1 MSISTNAQHYF
12 QAIVRGISNGSLFA
26 KMQRYWSSRQ
36 VDRAVVKQYGL
47 KIKNGPFAG
56 INYIMI
62 PPYRGLSA
70 KLLGSYERELH
81 PAFEEAIK
89 AAYRVLINVG
99 SAEGSY
105 SVGYAV
111 KVPQST
117 VYAFD
122 IDPREQ
128 EFCRQLAAANNVSGR
143 VHVSAECTPQD
154 FEKLITPGSTLILM
168 DCEGCEDELL
178 DPQKA
183 PKLLQ
188 ADIILEIHDFTD
200 STLKDRI
207 RTRFSTTHT
216 IRQYDYHPRN
226 PDDVPEVRF
235 LKTEAQRQLAVME
248 RDTNAQSW
256 FYLRR
261 IAV

>member
-12 QAIVRGISNGSLFA
+12 QAIVRGVANGSLFA
-26 KMQRYWSSRQ
+26 KLQRYWSSRQ

-81 PAFEEAIK
+81 PAFAEAIK
-89 AAYRVLINVG
+89 AAYNVVINVG

-111 KVPQST
+111 KVPTST

-122 IDPREQ
+122 IDPRERQ
-128 EFCRQLAAANNVSGR
+128 FCQQLAQVNGVSAR
-143 VHVSAECTPQD
+143 VHVGAECSIED
-154 FEKLITPGSTLILM
+154 FQKLIQGSTLIIM

-183 PKLLQ
+183 PKLLS
-188 ADIILEIHDFTD
+188 ADIILEVHDFSD
-200 STLKDRI
+200 STMKARI
-207 RTRFSTTHT
+207 RSRFSQSHT
-216 IRQYDYHPRN
+216 ISEYAYHPRN
-226 PDDVPEVRF
+226 PADVPEVRF
-235 LKTEAQRQLAVME
+235 LKTDAQRQLAVME
-248 RDTNAQSW
+248 RDTTAQSW
-256 FYLRR
+256 FYMRR
-261 IAV
+261 IAP

>member
-1 MSISTNAQHYF
+1 MSISTNAQHYL
-12 QAIVRGISNGSLFA
+12 QAIVSGISNGSLFA
-26 KMQRYWSSRQ
+26 KMQRYLSSRQ

-117 VYAFD
+117 V
-122 IDPREQ
+122 
-128 EFCRQLAAANNVSGR
+128 
-143 VHVSAECTPQD
+143 
-154 FEKLITPGSTLILM
+154 
-168 DCEGCEDELL
+168 
-178 DPQKA
+178 
-183 PKLLQ
+183 
-188 ADIILEIHDFTD
+188 
-200 STLKDRI
+200 
-207 RTRFSTTHT
+207 
-216 IRQYDYHPRN
+216 
-226 PDDVPEVRF
+226 
-235 LKTEAQRQLAVME
+235 
-248 RDTNAQSW
+248 
-256 FYLRR
+256 
-261 IAV
+261 

>member
-12 QAIVRGISNGSLFA
+12 QAIVRGVANGSLFA
-26 KMQRYWSSRQ
+26 KAQRYWSSRQ

-81 PAFEEAIK
+81 PAFEEAIRT
-89 AAYRVLINVG
+89 AYSVVINVG
-99 SAEGSY
+99 SAEGCY

-111 KVPQST
+111 KVPRST

-128 EFCRQLAAANNVSGR
+128 EFCHQLAAVNHVTDR
-143 VHVSAECTPQD
+143 VHIGAECTPED
-154 FEKLITPGSTLILM
+154 FQKLINDSTLVLM

-200 STLKDRI
+200 PTLNARI
-207 RTRFSTTHT
+207 RSRFSASHT
-216 IRQYDYHPRN
+216 ITEYAYHPRN
-226 PDDVPEVRF
+226 PADVPEVAF

-248 RDTNAQSW
+248 RNTTAQNW
-256 FYLRR
+256 LYLRR
-261 IAV
+261 TAV

>member
-1 MSISTNAQHYF
+1 MSISSNAQHYI
-12 QAIVRGISNGSLFA
+12 QAIVRGVANGSLFA
-26 KMQRYWSSRQ
+26 KLQRYLSSRQ

-81 PAFEEAIK
+81 PVFAEAIK
-89 AAYRVLINVG
+89 AAYAVVINVG

-111 KVPQST
+111 KIPTST

-128 EFCRQLAAANNVSGR
+128 QFCRQLANVNGVSAR
-143 VHVSAECTPQD
+143 VHVGAECKPED
-154 FEKLITPGSTLILM
+154 FQKLITGSTLVIM

-183 PKLLQ
+183 PKLLET
-188 ADIILEIHDFTD
+188 DIILEIHDFTD
-200 STLKDRI
+200 PTLNSRI
-207 RTRFSTTHT
+207 RSRFSASHT
-216 IRQYDYHPRN
+216 ITEYAYHPRN
-226 PDDVPEVRF
+226 PDEVPEVRF

-248 RDTNAQSW
+248 RDTMVQNW
-256 FYLRR
+256 LYLRR